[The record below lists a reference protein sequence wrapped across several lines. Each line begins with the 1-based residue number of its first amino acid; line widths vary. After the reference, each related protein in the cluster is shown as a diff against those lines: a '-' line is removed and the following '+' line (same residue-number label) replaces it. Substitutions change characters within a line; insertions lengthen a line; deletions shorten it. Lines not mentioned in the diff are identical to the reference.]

1 MEADA
6 LALRSDKKSWATDY
20 KSIWCGSGL
29 QGPQQE
35 ESEWDTPEFPCT
47 LSDGRE
53 HQGVY
58 ATVTSSGV
66 LNDIENFH
74 GEADINECTDH
85 IRALNAHVAQRV
97 REYNDRSGKSI
108 TQLGANKFYI
118 DRAFNEMTSKGKSL
132 GLRAVRGYYM
142 SIRSG
147 SKSPLLNVNVATT
160 AFLPPILVSEFL
172 RMFLNKRR
180 YVETMLRGASVRLA
194 YQRQEFKETIE
205 EGISMNGDLQCT
217 KFFQQFGLEAGKQK
231 FFTILAC
238 DPDNRDSA
246 RTVNHADTGTTIL
259 KYFEDMRVEWPTK
272 QGQDRY
278 DLLCV
283 NVGKR
288 IGSFNP
294 EKIDL
299 EDMQQHTLDGAQWI
313 PACLLEI
320 LPYQP
325 MTGQMSP
332 DHTAAMMMHALHYPA
347 ENAALIDKEGL
358 GLLGL
363 KEEDGRVK
371 SEYLISIPSNSVNST
386 DEIQND
392 LSLELDNKLISLS
405 AKKLSLPLLRY
416 AKQSKSKNVSEYTAS
431 WNLQEAVFT
440 NPKAFNDLHICKL
453 QGSLQKLQKST
464 PENILN
470 DFVLQLGTHGI
481 NVKVGY
487 VGEQAQRETVEK
499 VLKRW
504 FPVCK
509 VKDCTF
515 FLLREKDFDI
525 YAKIKRDGD
534 FSGNHTICAVAS
546 RIKDRN
552 EQDNR
557 RSGPRWQHFSNLA
570 LKMNMKLGGD
580 NHWLDENELEKVL
593 GGKDKKQNTM
603 ILGADVIHPGSSSKI
618 GAPSIACVVGTI
630 DSRFMSYRGSMRLQ
644 AGGQEQIEDF
654 NFRSMIKERLEV
666 WKGHNKKLPTRIFF
680 YRDGVSESQF
690 VTISEQ
696 EIPQIKKAY
705 AEAGGDDKKLGVCFL
720 VVGKCHHTR
729 FYAKNNKTSYLVST
743 KAGNFVNGNLKPE
756 LLVDHVVTAP
766 KPINFFLQSHAAI
779 KGTARSAHYYVLDDD
794 TQIDV
799 NNLQKLT
806 LMLCYTFG
814 RSTTGVS
821 YAAPAYIAD
830 RLCERGRS
838 YIRLWAEDRFAQ
850 PVFEYKKYYD
860 SEGTQRK
867 PTDEEMSK
875 EKWDIIKELLRSG
888 VWGKNY
894 RDNTEDQNRPIR
906 LNPWHP
912 DLDEVE

>member
-1 MEADA
+1 
-6 LALRSDKKSWATDY
+6 
-20 KSIWCGSGL
+20 
-29 QGPQQE
+29 
-35 ESEWDTPEFPCT
+35 
-47 LSDGRE
+47 
-53 HQGVY
+53 
-58 ATVTSSGV
+58 
-66 LNDIENFH
+66 
-74 GEADINECTDH
+74 
-85 IRALNAHVAQRV
+85 
-97 REYNDRSGKSI
+97 
-108 TQLGANKFYI
+108 
-118 DRAFNEMTSKGKSL
+118 
-132 GLRAVRGYYM
+132 
-142 SIRSG
+142 
-147 SKSPLLNVNVATT
+147 
-160 AFLPPILVSEFL
+160 
-172 RMFLNKRR
+172 
-180 YVETMLRGASVRLA
+180 
-194 YQRQEFKETIE
+194 
-205 EGISMNGDLQCT
+205 
-217 KFFQQFGLEAGKQK
+217 
-231 FFTILAC
+231 
-238 DPDNRDSA
+238 
-246 RTVNHADTGTTIL
+246 
-259 KYFEDMRVEWPTK
+259 
-272 QGQDRY
+272 
-278 DLLCV
+278 
-283 NVGKR
+283 
-288 IGSFNP
+288 
-294 EKIDL
+294 
-299 EDMQQHTLDGAQWI
+299 
-313 PACLLEI
+313 
-320 LPYQP
+320 
-325 MTGQMSP
+325 
-332 DHTAAMMMHALHYPA
+332 
-347 ENAALIDKEGL
+347 
-358 GLLGL
+358 
-363 KEEDGRVK
+363 
-371 SEYLISIPSNSVNST
+371 
-386 DEIQND
+386 
-392 LSLELDNKLISLS
+392 
-405 AKKLSLPLLRY
+405 
-416 AKQSKSKNVSEYTAS
+416 
-431 WNLQEAVFT
+431 
-440 NPKAFNDLHICKL
+440 
-453 QGSLQKLQKST
+453 
-464 PENILN
+464 
-470 DFVLQLGTHGI
+470 
-481 NVKVGY
+481 
-487 VGEQAQRETVEK
+487 
-499 VLKRW
+499 
-504 FPVCK
+504 
-509 VKDCTF
+509 
-515 FLLREKDFDI
+515 
-525 YAKIKRDGD
+525 
-534 FSGNHTICAVAS
+534 
-546 RIKDRN
+546 
-552 EQDNR
+552 
-557 RSGPRWQHFSNLA
+557 
-570 LKMNMKLGGD
+570 MNMKLGGD